1 MGFAETE
8 ADENLETAVFKVAF
22 EWDEGAGAAFFDLTK
37 EPDDFGMVKE
47 QFALTI
53 WFRVSPVTMAIGGD
67 MEGVE
72 PGFTIFDTGVGVGEI
87 ATAGADGFDFRT
99 RQDNAGLDRLG
110 DGVVM
115 SSLAVMDFD
124 RFQGS

>member
-1 MGFAETE
+1 
-8 ADENLETAVFKVAF
+8 
-22 EWDEGAGAAFFDLTK
+22 
-37 EPDDFGMVKE
+37 
-47 QFALTI
+47 
-53 WFRVSPVTMAIGGD
+53 
-67 MEGVE
+67 
-72 PGFTIFDTGVGVGEI
+72 VGEI

-115 SSLAVMDFD
+115 SSLAVMNFD